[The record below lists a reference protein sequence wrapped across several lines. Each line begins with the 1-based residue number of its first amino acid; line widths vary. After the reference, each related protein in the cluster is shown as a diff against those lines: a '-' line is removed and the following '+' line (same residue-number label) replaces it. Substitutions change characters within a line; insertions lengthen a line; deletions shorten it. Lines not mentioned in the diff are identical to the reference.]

1 MAEYQQL
8 TPDLLARGR
17 YKVREPFRI
26 SDDVDYT
33 CIAIRS
39 FRDIYRE
46 GSNPYTTIYQPV
58 GLVDGFVIGDMTF
71 SFAREE
77 LRGINIVTLMDD
89 AGQSYLIP
97 DNYIASF
104 PSSTTVQYREFIL
117 SCSLGPLPEDID
129 TVAAELA
136 VASAV
141 SEQFGIEPTVA
152 VHSLA
157 TLTNP
162 TYEEHLALE
171 QARKAAINT
180 GSGQTER
187 VKELEENALRDRE
200 IIATLTQILV
210 DNNLLPST

>member
-8 TPDLLARGR
+8 TPSLLARGR

-26 SDDVDYT
+26 SDAVDYT
-33 CIAIRS
+33 CVAIRT

-46 GSNPYTTIYQPV
+46 GTNPYTTIYQPV
-58 GLVDGFVIGDMTF
+58 GLVDGHVIGDMTF

-77 LRGINIVTLMDD
+77 IRGINIVTLMDD
-89 AGQSYLIP
+89 SGQSYLIP
-97 DNYIASF
+97 DNYITSF
-104 PSSTTVQYREFIL
+104 PSSTTIKYREFIL

-129 TVAAELA
+129 TIAAEQA
-136 VASAV
+136 VKDAV
-141 SEQFGIEPTVA
+141 GAQFGIEANVS

-162 TYEEHLALE
+162 NYEEHLALE
-171 QARKAAINT
+171 QARLASINT
-180 GSGQTER
+180 GSESISR
-187 VKELEENALRDRE
+187 IKELEEEALRNNQ
-200 IIATLTQILV
+200 IIDTLTQILI